1 MKTVD
6 VKLMRKAAKLLL
18 GKHDFYA
25 FGANHGQG
33 MEKENPVKELRR
45 LEVRRRG
52 KRITIIAESSG
63 FLYKMVR
70 RLVGGLLRVGEGK
83 MTPERLMAYRKERAI
98 TSEVPTAPA
107 RGLFMEKV
115 FYKPGCFQNPRALRS
130 YKDADTSE

>member
-1 MKTVD
+1 
-6 VKLMRKAAKLLL
+6 MRQAAKLLL

-33 MEKENPVKELRR
+33 MEKENPVKDLRR
-45 LEVRRRG
+45 LDVRRRG

-83 MTPERLMAYRKERAI
+83 MTPERLLAYRKEACHHLGGADR
-98 TSEVPTAPA
+98 S
-107 RGLFMEKV
+107 RS
-115 FYKPGCFQNPRALRS
+115 RALHGES
-130 YKDADTSE
+130 LL

>member
-1 MKTVD
+1 MF
-6 VKLMRKAAKLLL
+6 L

-33 MEKENPVKELRR
+33 MEQENPVKNLRR

-52 KRITIIAESSG
+52 KRITVIAEGSG

-83 MTPERLMAYRKERAI
+83 MTPARLIEYRKERVI

-115 FYKPGCFQNPRALRS
+115 LYNAGDFTHPKLRS
-130 YKDADTSE
+130 ERES